1 MKRFQ
6 AKQTQESNKLNN
18 LRVEVSTC
26 VAVGGGQ
33 FRACSTRRLHK

>member
-6 AKQTQESNKLNN
+6 AEQTQESNKLNN

-26 VAVGGGQ
+26 VAVGGGEQ
-33 FRACSTRRLHK
+33 FRAYSARI